1 MHLAVNFRAADGGD
15 GIEGHAFMP
24 EVCGEAILRNV
35 ADAVTSLWNLSPVD
49 FPDAFSSSRK
59 WRRNL
64 ASPCPCTAMILFFQ
78 LKEDIGGREKIVHVN
93 IGASTTFGKTFDKV
107 EDSVMDSLGACSHC
121 AREPIRVSGL

>member
-1 MHLAVNFRAADGGD
+1 
-15 GIEGHAFMP
+15 MP
-24 EVCGEAILRNV
+24 EVCGEAIQRNV

-49 FPDAFSSSRK
+49 FPNTFSSCRK

-64 ASPCPCTAMILFFQ
+64 ASPCPCTPMIHFFQ

-107 EDSVMDSLGACSHC
+107 EDSVMKHHGECSHR
-121 AREPIRVSGL
+121 A